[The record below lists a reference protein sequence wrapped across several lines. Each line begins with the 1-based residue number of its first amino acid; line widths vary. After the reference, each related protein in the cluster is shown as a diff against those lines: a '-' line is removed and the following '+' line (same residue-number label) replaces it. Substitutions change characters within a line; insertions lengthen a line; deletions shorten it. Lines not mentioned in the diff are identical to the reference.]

1 MNRQSVTLYIS
12 ILALTLLI
20 SGCAS
25 APTATPAPA
34 TAVPAAPTAAPTA
47 VPTTAPTQPPAATAT
62 KPAPTAAPTIAPTQ
76 PPAATAT
83 KAAPTAAPTGAPAAA
98 PTKPAVAITTPG
110 APSERSAPC
119 FACHGPFEKIV
130 ARTASYKTASGES
143 VNPHTTVDR
152 SQPKVQAH
160 LPGTGIVVDCLF
172 CHTSHELVAAP
183 KVDLS
188 AVSLQYCFMGC
199 HHEKDFMPCKQCHG

>member
-1 MNRQSVTLYIS
+1 MNRQSVTLYIG

-20 SGCAS
+20 SGCTS

-34 TAVPAAPTAAPTA
+34 TAVSVAPTAVPTKVAAPTAAPT
-47 VPTTAPTQPPAATAT
+47 QLPAATAT
-62 KPAPTAAPTIAPTQ
+62 KPAPTVAPTVAPTIAPTL

-83 KAAPTAAPTGAPAAA
+83 KIAPAAA
-98 PTKPAVAITTPG
+98 PTKPAAAVTTPG

-130 ARTASYKTASGES
+130 ARTVAYKTASGEA

-183 KVDLS
+183 KVDLT
-188 AVSLQYCFMGC
+188 AVSLNYCFIGC
-199 HHEKDFMPCKQCHG
+199 HHEKDFKPCKDCHG